1 MRPGITI
8 QHASLPDRNRGL
20 VRADIAGMLAFV
32 LPADWPEDAA
42 AGDFAEIVLRRAS
55 ELEDHPH
62 RGRVDSTTVSATRSF
77 FDNGGDQLHLFLVC
91 VEDLADLEVRAEQ
104 DGPLGPVLERLLAE
118 EDIGLLAAPSAATWR
133 CEVLRSGVVRSRAD
147 ALWDEL
153 LRHCRLV
160 NHRFLV
166 IDAPR
171 GLHGDVLLRWVARFR
186 AQDPA
191 SRAFGAV
198 YAPWLMAGD
207 RVLPPSGAMMG
218 LMAKLELERAPVG
231 VCQPPANVPLQGVT
245 HAEVDLDWGEV
256 AQLAEAH
263 VNPLVSQA
271 GRGVVAWG
279 ARTLSSD
286 PAWQFINSRRVV
298 GLVTEQLRRDNEWAV
313 FETNDASLW
322 KVLERDVSVR
332 LREFFE
338 AGMIAGTRAL
348 PEFSVRC
355 DSETNPLELRD
366 AGGLNIAV
374 SLRPVGTTESILVDL
389 RFGG

>member
-1 MRPGITI
+1 
-8 QHASLPDRNRGL
+8 
-20 VRADIAGMLAFV
+20 
-32 LPADWPEDAA
+32 
-42 AGDFAEIVLRRAS
+42 
-55 ELEDHPH
+55 
-62 RGRVDSTTVSATRSF
+62 
-77 FDNGGDQLHLFLVC
+77 
-91 VEDLADLEVRAEQ
+91 
-104 DGPLGPVLERLLAE
+104 
-118 EDIGLLAAPSAATWR
+118 
-133 CEVLRSGVVRSRAD
+133 VRSRAD

-171 GLHGDVLLRWVARFR
+171 GLHGDVLLRWASRFR

-207 RVLPPSGAMMG
+207 RVVPPSGAMMG
-218 LMAKLELERAPVG
+218 LMARLELERAPVG

-256 AQLAEAH
+256 AQLAEGH